1 MTLEELV
8 TKVKSLEEQ
17 VFNLATRQ
25 SNRSADADSGISEAK
40 AKTEEVKREIKASV
54 DDMDLQI
61 AMVQVD
67 TEFLMCLEELNEEGG
82 E

>member
-17 VFNLATRQ
+17 VINLATRQ

-40 AKTEEVKREIKASV
+40 AKTEENKREIETRA

>member
-1 MTLEELV
+1 MNI
-8 TKVKSLEEQ
+8 
-17 VFNLATRQ
+17 NLAIKNLQ
-25 SNRSADADSGISEAK
+25 DSVAILMKKPNKETSE
-40 AKTEEVKREIKASV
+40 TIEENKREIEARA